1 MMNDRLKKL
10 LSEKTVIF
18 DGAIGTEIYKKN
30 FFVNTS
36 YESLCLNNP
45 KVIREIHLSYKDAG
59 AEVLTT
65 NSFGANFNTLNKF
78 LL

>member
-59 AEVLTT
+59 RR
-65 NSFGANFNTLNKF
+65 F
-78 LL
+78 

>member
-36 YESLCLNNP
+36 YESL
-45 KVIREIHLSYKDAG
+45 A
-59 AEVLTT
+59 
-65 NSFGANFNTLNKF
+65 
-78 LL
+78 